1 MPCPPQEAEFFVVID
16 EDDKKYV
23 VPAVYENF
31 YTKNPTLENI
41 LQRNISKR
49 DFQQSF
55 YIGLEYSNR
64 REETLI
70 LYFRH
75 NKYLFIENTSTFIPV
90 TFELNK
96 FRNNEI
102 HRKFGFKRKEGIG
115 GDGIEYGKSS
125 NFENGL
131 FLSNQVSI
139 GLKNIH
145 EYNYL
150 INKFGRNVIE
160 MEYKSFTR
168 IFLEQLIHPFFIYQ
182 IYAVVIW
189 ELDNYTYFS
198 YVIVSCTLIII
209 LVNSHHT
216 YTNYK
221 RILNFNHSAPA
232 FIQRDFKLDQS
243 AKNSQNYKIDTEIRD
258 RKDSSRRST
267 LELSKFTQD
276 SEFIVPG
283 DIIEIGNEDV
293 IPCDCLIIDGYCTVN
308 ESDLTGESTLV
319 LKTPLPFDS
328 REFNYEA
335 NKKSFLFHGTKII
348 KCESNSENFNRRGIY
363 AIAISTGYNTNRGN
377 LIQNLLFPKSTNFK
391 FYGDVTVFF
400 FWMASVYL
408 VFCGCLIYLFK
419 LYDWPVSRLIRRFF
433 DNITIIFP
441 PAMPICMT
449 FTSFYFHWNL
459 SNKNISCIDDK
470 RMSASGRTNIIVLDK
485 TGTLTEEGL
494 EIYGF
499 QALKALC
506 VSRQNTDQNLEQVV
520 NNSPIGPKNFSNQ
533 NHIAI
538 KSHEIIDIPRNMPV
552 NDYFNP
558 VDNSEKIKNEEK
570 FKIVGDVSQNLFKN
584 NLNSIY
590 NNYES
595 FVDQFNSNYLIDF
608 HDIETDTNMMNR
620 VLKSFWKK
628 FCQDPTPFLKSN
640 YKINPIN
647 NIIFFVECL
656 ATCHSIDKLKNET
669 LGNTVDKKIFEKLNW
684 VIEKVD
690 KSCKYNENSANLQ
703 FGYEQNQKDTEN
715 DENEIK
721 YVIKPKNSYKITE
734 SFIFGTKINSKSQ
747 QIMQSPQQDKFN
759 LSQNSPSQLF
769 SNLKNSKYQ
778 LIIIKRFEFSS
789 KFQSMGVIVKNC
801 LDDSYRFYMKGAPE
815 KLAQLCIPS
824 TLPKNF
830 EKKHM
835 EHTKNGYRVLACA
848 TKILPN
854 REDYN
859 LEEDRGKFE
868 ENLQF
873 LGLIIFKNKLKR
885 DTKHVISNLKNSN
898 CKLVMATGDNPFTS
912 LSVARECNMIE
923 INGKF
928 VYLIDLEKEFNED
941 TERLKI
947 TSLIKEEKDSQ
958 YVNSPKLDRRSAN
971 DVRLRKS
978 LAGTKQSLQGQSFVE
993 MINFGAS
1000 QRRDNNNFQK
1010 FSSITDRTD
1019 RRLINRAGTNN
1030 FKNTNNFNNSNFIG
1044 LSYRKNSEF
1053 RKVDYEREFTK
1064 KVREIIKNDVILCI
1078 SGKAFDF
1085 LLQKFKEEAEFY
1097 EKFITLKNMNNN
1109 SKKLYAS
1116 NDFKNKLFK
1125 NNFNDKFFEE
1135 YPYSGLLNLIN
1146 EKGRIFFRMSPKNK
1160 VDLVNFFKEDKSSIV
1175 AMCGDGA
1182 NDCGALLSA
1191 DIGISIKQTKGNNV
1205 TSHFYSS
1212 EESISCIEHI
1222 LKNGRACYEN
1232 SVIIFKYMIVYAL
1245 IQITTTMFCYV
1256 LNQFMSTIQ
1265 YLFVDCFLSLIS
1277 VVIASKT
1284 GPNYKLVSDS
1294 PSNSLFNF
1302 KFMISVIGQS
1312 FIQITAQV
1320 LYFIFFIKEYVD
1332 LEKNEIF
1339 EETRYDDK
1347 LPVAS
1352 SVRKTE

>member
-1 MPCPPQEAEFFVVID
+1 MPCPPQEAEFFLVID

-139 GLKNIH
+139 GLKNIY

-198 YVIVSCTLIII
+198 YVIVSCTLIIV
-209 LVNSHHT
+209 LVNSHHI

-232 FIQRDFKLDQS
+232 FIQRDFKLDLS

-533 NHIAI
+533 NHIAL
-538 KSHEIIDIPRNMPV
+538 KSHEIIDISRNMPV

-558 VDNSEKIKNEEK
+558 VDNFEKIKNEEK

-584 NLNSIY
+584 NVNSIY

-595 FVDQFNSNYLIDF
+595 YVDQFNSNYLIDF

-690 KSCKYNENSANLQ
+690 KSCKYNENSANMQ
-703 FGYEQNQKDTEN
+703 FGYELNQKDTEN

-759 LSQNSPSQLF
+759 LSHNSPSQLF

-1010 FSSITDRTD
+1010 FSSITDRSD

>member
-1 MPCPPQEAEFFVVID
+1 MPCPAQEAEFFLVID

-23 VPAVYENF
+23 IPAIYENF
-31 YTKNPTLENI
+31 YIKNQTLENI
-41 LQRNISKR
+41 LQRNITKK

-55 YIGLEYSNR
+55 YTGLEYSNR
-64 REETLI
+64 REDTLI

-75 NKYLFIENTSTFIPV
+75 NKYLYIENTSTFIPL
-90 TFELNK
+90 TLELNK
-96 FRNNEI
+96 FKNNEI
-102 HRKFGFKRKEGIG
+102 HRKFGFKRKENW
-115 GDGIEYGKSS
+115 ENEKSFS
-125 NFENGL
+125 NSDKGL
-131 FLSNQVSI
+131 FLSNQVSV

-145 EYNYL
+145 DYNYL
-150 INKFGRNVIE
+150 LNKYGRNVIE
-160 MEYKSFTR
+160 MEYKSFSR
-168 IFLEQLIHPFFIYQ
+168 IFFEQLIHPFFIYQ
-182 IYAVVIW
+182 IYAVFIW

-198 YVIVSCTLIII
+198 YVIVSCTLIIV

-216 YTNYK
+216 YSNYR

-232 FIQRDFKLDQS
+232 FIQRDFKVELCN
-243 AKNSQNYKIDTEIRD
+243 KNSQEHKVEIEMRD
-258 RKDSSRRST
+258 RKDSVRKSA
-267 LELSKFTQD
+267 LELSKYTQD
-276 SEFIVPG
+276 SAFIVPG
-283 DIIEIGNEDV
+283 DVIEIGNEDV

-328 REFNYEA
+328 REFSYET

-348 KCESNSENFNRRGIY
+348 KCESNSENFNRRGVY
-363 AIAISTGYNTNRGN
+363 AIAVSTGYNTNRGN

-400 FWMASVYL
+400 FCMASVYL
-408 VFCGCLIYLFK
+408 ILCGCLIYLK
-419 LYDWPVSRLIRRFF
+419 ILYEWPVSRLIRRLF

-441 PAMPICMT
+441 PSLPICMT

-506 VSRQNTDQNLEQVV
+506 VSRQNTDQNIEQVV
-520 NNSPIGPKNFSNQ
+520 NISPIGSKNLSIPNQLRKSQEFIEFPKNSQVKELF
-533 NHIAI
+533 
-538 KSHEIIDIPRNMPV
+538 KPL
-552 NDYFNP
+552 
-558 VDNSEKIKNEEK
+558 DNYEKIKDEEK
-570 FKIVGDVSQNLFKN
+570 YKNNNDFSQNLIKN
-584 NLNSIY
+584 NLY
-590 NNYES
+590 GNYDS

-620 VLKSFWKK
+620 VLKSFWKN
-628 FCQDPTPFLKSN
+628 FCHDPNPFLKSN

-690 KSCKYNENSANLQ
+690 KNFNYNDYSANL
-703 FGYEQNQKDTEN
+703 GKNCYEQNQREIDN

-734 SFIFGTKINSKSQ
+734 SFIFSSKINNKSHQ
-747 QIMQSPQQDKFN
+747 NMQSLQPEKF
-759 LSQNSPSQLF
+759 SVSPNSPSQLF
-769 SNLKNSKYQ
+769 GNLKNSKYQ

-801 LDDSYRFYMKGAPE
+801 LDDSFRFYMKGAPE
-815 KLAQLCIPS
+815 KIAQLCLSS
-824 TLPKNF
+824 TLPINF

-848 TKILPN
+848 TKILPY

-873 LGLIIFKNKLKR
+873 LGLIIFKNRLKR

-928 VYLIDLEKEFNED
+928 VYLLDLEKEYNED
-941 TERLKI
+941 SERLKI
-947 TSLIKEEKDSQ
+947 TSLIKEEKEDRCE
-958 YVNSPKLDRRSAN
+958 NKNNLKLDRRSAN

-978 LAGTKQSLQGQSFVE
+978 LAGTKQTFQGQSFADNMANV
-993 MINFGAS
+993 GSS
-1000 QRRDNNNFQK
+1000 QRKDNNVNYQN
-1010 FSSITDRTD
+1010 FSSISDRTE
-1019 RRLINRAGTNN
+1019 RKLINRVGTNQ
-1030 FKNTNNFNNSNFIG
+1030 FRNNPNLIG
-1044 LSYRKNSEF
+1044 LASRRNSEIK
-1053 RKVDYEREFTK
+1053 KVDYEREFTK
-1064 KVREIIKNDVILCI
+1064 KVREIIKNDVILCV
-1078 SGKAFDF
+1078 SGKALDF

-1097 EKFITLKNMNNN
+1097 EKLITLKNMNNN
-1109 SKKLYAS
+1109 SKKSFAS
-1116 NDFKNKLFK
+1116 EDFKSKLFEK
-1125 NNFNDKFFEE
+1125 NFNDKFFEQ

-1160 VDLVNFFKEDKSSIV
+1160 VDLVNFFKEDKLSIV

-1232 SVIIFKYMIVYAL
+1232 SVIIFKYMIIYAL
-1245 IQITTTMFCYV
+1245 IQITTTMFSYE
-1256 LNQFMSTIQ
+1256 LNQYMSSIQ

-1284 GPNYKLVSDS
+1284 GPNYKLVNDN
-1294 PSNSLFNF
+1294 PSNSVFNL

-1320 LYFIFFIKEYVD
+1320 LYFIFFIKEYVN
-1332 LEKNEIF
+1332 LEKDKVYADQRSDEI
-1339 EETRYDDK
+1339 
-1347 LPVAS
+1347 LPVAT
-1352 SVRKTE
+1352 SVRNLI